1 MSSIIARARIN
12 AQKKPIYDINR
23 SHYGTWR
30 EQVKQR
36 GDMVKLSIVKSFM
49 GLRDRLHVEFDVL
62 QKDYEKFA
70 ESKQSTRANRVSKFS
85 SKSLKTP

>member
-62 QKDYEKFA
+62 Q
-70 ESKQSTRANRVSKFS
+70 NP
-85 SKSLKTP
+85 KTPNPQNPSQKSPRFK

>member
-30 EQVKQR
+30 EQVKKR

-49 GLRDRLHVEFDVL
+49 GLRDRMHVEFDVL